1 MLGLSAFEFFHDR
14 DLKAYAIIKRDNHY
28 ETYPLK
34 SKAFRTCLS
43 GLYWSKYQEG
53 VGGQIVLDALGTLE
67 GHAIHGGPCQEVHVR
82 LAEAAGAIFLDLG
95 NERYEV
101 VEITADGW
109 RVRDSQNVVK
119 FRRPSGMAVLPYPKE
134 GGDVGLLRKY
144 INLSNPD
151 DWPVL
156 VGFILMCFNPWGPY
170 PILSFTGE
178 QGSAKS
184 TGQKV
189 IKAITDPSTAPLR
202 SLPKEVR
209 DLAITSMHAH
219 VLAYDNLSVI
229 PSCMSDAFCR
239 QATGSGFATRTLY
252 SDDEETI
259 INTRRPIMMNGIS
272 NVVSRHDLAD
282 RTVIINMA
290 VIPEERRIAEAD
302 FWREFDDDTPEIL
315 GGILDAVS
323 CARRNYKD
331 VRLPKVP
338 RMADFTIW
346 VTAAEPA
353 LGWDDGTFIH
363 AYEKNRKE
371 VNALTLDADI
381 VGTAVK
387 ELMETRNFVPWE
399 GKATD
404 LLKELEN
411 HVEDRIT
418 KDKKWPKAGNALS
431 AKLQRAATA
440 LRADGIDVVF
450 AGRSG
455 DKRLIHIRKAGE
467 KIVTIVIDHE
477 KEVQKRDINRN

>member
-1 MLGLSAFEFFHDR
+1 
-14 DLKAYAIIKRDNHY
+14 
-28 ETYPLK
+28 
-34 SKAFRTCLS
+34 
-43 GLYWSKYQEG
+43 
-53 VGGQIVLDALGTLE
+53 
-67 GHAIHGGPCQEVHVR
+67 
-82 LAEAAGAIFLDLG
+82 
-95 NERYEV
+95 
-101 VEITADGW
+101 
-109 RVRDSQNVVK
+109 
-119 FRRPSGMAVLPYPKE
+119 
-134 GGDVGLLRKY
+134 
-144 INLSNPD
+144 
-151 DWPVL
+151 
-156 VGFILMCFNPWGPY
+156 
-170 PILSFTGE
+170 
-178 QGSAKS
+178 
-184 TGQKV
+184 
-189 IKAITDPSTAPLR
+189 
-202 SLPKEVR
+202 
-209 DLAITSMHAH
+209 
-219 VLAYDNLSVI
+219 
-229 PSCMSDAFCR
+229 
-239 QATGSGFATRTLY
+239 
-252 SDDEETI
+252 
-259 INTRRPIMMNGIS
+259 
-272 NVVSRHDLAD
+272 
-282 RTVIINMA
+282 
-290 VIPEERRIAEAD
+290 
-302 FWREFDDDTPEIL
+302 
-315 GGILDAVS
+315 
-323 CARRNYKD
+323 
-331 VRLPKVP
+331 
-338 RMADFTIW
+338 MADFTIW